1 MRREPALERTQS
13 DSIVNRHESTF
24 VLCIILAGAVAMF
37 FLDALVDNSVVFH
50 DGYVYKAAANLRLTQ
65 KSHHGTLY

>member
-1 MRREPALERTQS
+1 MYR
-13 DSIVNRHESTF
+13 
-24 VLCIILAGAVAMF
+24 LCIIVAGAVVMF